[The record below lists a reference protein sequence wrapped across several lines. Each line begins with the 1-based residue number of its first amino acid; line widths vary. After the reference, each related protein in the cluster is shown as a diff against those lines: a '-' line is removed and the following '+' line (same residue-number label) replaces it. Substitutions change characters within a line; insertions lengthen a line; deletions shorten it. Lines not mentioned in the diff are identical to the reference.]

1 MCTKIYI
8 CWICSKKYH
17 ISICEVKNKQ
27 SLDQTPNTAV
37 NLNHEKS
44 SKNVL
49 LQSAVLQIGN
59 IENSNYFTDGQFCSI
74 QVVRDHL

>member
-1 MCTKIYI
+1 M
-8 CWICSKKYH
+8 
-17 ISICEVKNKQ
+17 NKQ
-27 SLDQTPNTAV
+27 SLDQTSNTAV

-59 IENSNYFTDGQFCSI
+59 IENSNYCTDGTVLFDTGS
-74 QVVRDHL
+74 

>member
-1 MCTKIYI
+1 MFVKKGQKIYI
-8 CWICSKKYH
+8 CRTCSKKYH

-27 SLDQTPNTAV
+27 SLDQTRNTVA
-37 NLNHEKS
+37 NLNLEKS

-59 IENSNYFTDGQFCSI
+59 IENSNYCTDRAVLFDTGS
-74 QVVRDHL
+74 